1 MSSVQESPQSSA
13 AGQAAC
19 EAFRIFERPRA
30 GAYTRG
36 ASRAIFL
43 SCYDVQQQ
51 GTFSVCWVR
60 YCGLQSKEELGTN
73 IHIDKVVRFAKLKA
87 TSGLSERI
95 LCKKT
100 KADTCPPLSVEYLCL
115 IKKF

>member
-43 SCYDVQQQ
+43 SCYDVLVHHNKGSLAMGGFARFTMTI
-51 GTFSVCWVR
+51 GTTAGDVFC
-60 YCGLQSKEELGTN
+60 LLGTLLWL
-73 IHIDKVVRFAKLKA
+73 AK
-87 TSGLSERI
+87 
-95 LCKKT
+95 
-100 KADTCPPLSVEYLCL
+100 
-115 IKKF
+115 